1 MSKILLLGYS
11 DIAIRR
17 VIPAVNKID
26 EFLSI
31 DIASRSKVIKPINKI
46 KKVYESYEN
55 AIHESDSDVVYISL
69 PNSNHFEYAIKSLN
83 NNKNVIIDK
92 PAVLK
97 LSHLNKLVNVAEK
110 NNLFITQSCV
120 FQYHN
125 AWKKFKELSKKY
137 KNGTLTHTF
146 FIPELS
152 TDNFRMSEELGGGS
166 INDMGIYASELGRN
180 FWGSNAKSIFI
191 KDTSSKSDKV
201 NMGFSGYAKYGNEKK
216 ANFEFG
222 FNKEYKNKVIFKS
235 NNFSISY
242 ERVFSPPDD
251 FNTSLIIKENESTK
265 EITVG
270 FDDTFTN
277 YLKAVFAK
285 YKNNDIDT
293 INKEFKDSN
302 EEFLNFKK
310 ELN

>member
-1 MSKILLLGYS
+1 MSKVLLLGYS

-26 EFLSI
+26 EIFSI
-31 DIASRSKVIKPINKI
+31 DVASRSKLIKPINKI

-55 AIHESDSDVVYISL
+55 AINESDSDIVYISL

-83 NNKNVIIDK
+83 RNKNVIIDK

-97 LSHLNKLVNVAEK
+97 LSHLNKLAIVAKK
-110 NNLFITQSCV
+110 NNLFISQSCV
-120 FQYHN
+120 FQYHI
-125 AWKKFKELSKKY
+125 AWEKFKALTKKY
-137 KNGTLTHTF
+137 KNGTLTYVF
-146 FIPELS
+146 LIPELS
-152 TDNFRMSEELGGGS
+152 NGNFRMSEELGGGA

-180 FWGSNAKSIFI
+180 FWGSSAKSIFL

-201 NMGFSGYAKYGNEKK
+201 NTGFAGYAKYGNGKK

-242 ERVFSPPDD
+242 ERVFSPPHD
-251 FNTSLIIKENESTK
+251 FNTSLIIKENESTT
-265 EITVG
+265 EIPVG

-277 YLKAVFAK
+277 YLRAVFEK
-285 YKNNDIDT
+285 YKNNDIDK
-293 INKEFKDSN
+293 INKEFKNSN

>member
-26 EFLSI
+26 EIYSI
-31 DIASRSKVIKPINKI
+31 DIASRSKIIKPINKI

-55 AIHESDSDVVYISL
+55 AINESDSDVVYISL

-83 NNKNVIIDK
+83 KNKNVIIDK
-92 PAVLK
+92 PAVLN

-110 NNLFITQSCV
+110 NNLFLTQSCV
-120 FQYHN
+120 FQYHI
-125 AWKKFKELSKKY
+125 AWEKFKELTKKY
-137 KNGTLTHTF
+137 KEGTLTYSF
-146 FIPELS
+146 LIPELS
-152 TDNFRMSEELGGGS
+152 TGNFRMSEELGGGA

-180 FWGSNAKSIFI
+180 FWGIGAKSIFL

-201 NMGFSGYAKYGNEKK
+201 NTGFAGYAKYGNGKN

-222 FNKEYKNKVIFKS
+222 FNKEYKNKVIFNS

-242 ERVFSPPDD
+242 ERIFSPPFD
-251 FNTSLIIKENESTK
+251 FNTGLIIKENESTK

-277 YLKAVFAK
+277 YLKAVFEK
-285 YKNNDIDT
+285 YKNNDIDN

>member
-17 VIPAVNKID
+17 VIPALNKID
-26 EFLSI
+26 ELLSI
-31 DIASRSKVIKPINKI
+31 DIASRSKTIKPINKI
-46 KKVYESYEN
+46 KKVYKSYEN
-55 AIHESDSDVVYISL
+55 AIHESESDVVYISL
-69 PNSNHFEYAIKSLN
+69 PNSNHFEYALKSLN
-83 NNKNVIIDK
+83 KNKNVIVDK

-97 LSHLNKLVNVAEK
+97 LSHLNKLVDIAKK

-125 AWKKFKELSKKY
+125 AWKKFKDLSEKY
-137 KNGTLTHTF
+137 KNGTLTYTF
-146 FIPELS
+146 LIPELS
-152 TDNFRMSEELGGGS
+152 ADNFRMSVELGGGS

-180 FWGSNAKSIFI
+180 FWGSSAKSIFI
-191 KDTSSKSDKV
+191 KDTSCKSDKV
-201 NMGFSGYAKYGNEKK
+201 NMGFSGFAKYGIEKK

-222 FNKEYKNKVIFKS
+222 FNKEYKNEVIFKS

-251 FNTSLIIKENESTK
+251 FNTSLIIKENESSK

-277 YLKAVFAK
+277 YLKAVFEN

-293 INKEFKDSN
+293 INKEFKVSN
-302 EEFLNFKK
+302 EEFLKFKK